1 MSETVYVQNP
11 EVVLHEEDEDGALVF
26 NPDNDN
32 IRVLN
37 QTGRFIWSRCDGKH
51 SISQIVEAVQNG
63 FSDAPGERLPGEVEG
78 FLKELCEAGFVKRV
92 TP

>member
-1 MSETVYVQNP
+1 MSETVFVQNP

-37 QTGRFIWSRCDGKH
+37 QTGHFIWNHCDGKH
-51 SISQIVEAVQNG
+51 SVNQIVDAIRNEFSETPAEQLPEHVQE
-63 FSDAPGERLPGEVEG
+63 FLKDLLQAG
-78 FLKELCEAGFVKRV
+78 FLL
-92 TP
+92 PS